1 MKTSFAVL
9 ACTAAASFYQAADTE
24 KFWQWAAVH
33 SKSYTSEK
41 ELWERFQNF
50 MITDAKIE
58 TLNSL
63 DLSSVHG
70 HNHLSD
76 LTHEEYRKML
86 GAIIVDDDMEPTY
99 LPETNTFSKDWRADG
114 AVTPVKDQGQCGSCW
129 SFSSSGAMEGAH
141 QILTGT
147 LLSLSE

>member
-1 MKTSFAVL
+1 M
-9 ACTAAASFYQAADTE
+9 
-24 KFWQWAAVH
+24 VH
-33 SKSYTSEK
+33 DKGYSSEE
-41 ELWERFQNF
+41 ELTQRFKNF

-63 DLSSVHG
+63 NLTSVHG

-86 GAIIVDDDMEPTY
+86 GAIVTDNTMTTVF
-99 LPETNTFSKDWRADG
+99 LPETNAMEVNWISAG

-129 SFSSSGAMEGAH
+129 SFSSTGAMEGRH
-141 QILTGT
+141 FINTGK
-147 LLSLSE
+147 LVSLSE